1 LGFVPKMMTGEY
13 SSLENLKFLK
23 TRTRF
28 HMGITKNRKVSLD
41 GIEYTQVKNLKI
53 PDTGLVVHLK
63 NFGRVKVFRR
73 TFTNVAERYI
83 TYLFDSDA
91 VEQISRQEFN
101 QWHSIHWELNV
112 ITEL

>member
-1 LGFVPKMMTGEY
+1 
-13 SSLENLKFLK
+13 
-23 TRTRF
+23 
-28 HMGITKNRKVSLD
+28 MGITKNRKVSLD

-73 TFTNVAERYI
+73 TFTNVAERYYI
-83 TYLFDSDA
+83 TYLTRMLSNRLADKNL
-91 VEQISRQEFN
+91 ISGTL
-101 QWHSIHWELNV
+101 SIGELNV